1 MHLKHLLKY
10 VHVLWHNLLP
20 VLLVVSR
27 NVLVMGHKNSDLDS
41 FGASLAAARI
51 AENLG
56 KRANI
61 VIDYESLEEKTKGVV
76 EMLRSNPDYKV

>member
-1 MHLKHLLKY
+1 
-10 VHVLWHNLLP
+10 
-20 VLLVVSR
+20 
-27 NVLVMGHKNSDLDS
+27 MGHKNSDLDS

-56 KRANI
+56 KKANI

-76 EMLRSNPDYKV
+76 EMLRSNPDY